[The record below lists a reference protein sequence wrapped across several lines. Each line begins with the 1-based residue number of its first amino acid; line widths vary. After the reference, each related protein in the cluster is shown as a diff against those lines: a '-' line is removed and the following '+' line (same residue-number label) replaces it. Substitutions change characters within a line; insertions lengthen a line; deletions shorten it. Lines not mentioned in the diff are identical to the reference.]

1 VVTNPK
7 MFVLNVINLDIM
19 RRTAQIQIV
28 EN

>member
-1 VVTNPK
+1 VTNPK